1 MSRWLTHHFL
11 SISTCDASI
20 MKMLIS
26 YCYGERK
33 GTARKSGLHAIPASS
48 ACSLGDPSV
57 GKVSLQTSQGAR
69 PHTARATRSRERHAC
84 SPQPALTNTAFWF
97 PCAFSQLQRARLQKL
112 HACTG
117 TQAAAQACVPAHIR
131 ARMQGARWNL
141 QPALHDFSSS
151 GTTTSKENVCR
162 SPQLSPPALLSQTG
176 EQKRRLELQ
185 TPAAL
190 QGHTQQEPSPVRD
203 EMP

>member
-1 MSRWLTHHFL
+1 MWLTHHFL

-33 GTARKSGLHAIPASS
+33 GTARKSGLHAITASS
-48 ACSLGDPSV
+48 ASSLGDPSA

-69 PHTARATRSRERHAC
+69 PHTARATRSRERHTC
-84 SPQPALTNTAFWF
+84 SPQPALTSTAFSF
-97 PCAFSQLQRARLQKL
+97 QCAFSQLQRARLQKL

-117 TQAAAQACVPAHIR
+117 THAAAPACVPAHIR
-131 ARMQGARWNL
+131 ARMQGASWNL
-141 QPALHDFSSS
+141 QPALHDFSYS
-151 GTTTSKENVCR
+151 GTTISKETVCR
-162 SPQLSPPALLSQTG
+162 SPQLSPRSALTD
-176 EQKRRLELQ
+176 RRTKEAFG
-185 TPAAL
+185 TTDPSRPPRPE
-190 QGHTQQEPSPVRD
+190 QEPSPVRD